1 MNIVVKGW
9 NKKGIGGDFV
19 INVLVVDDSVFM
31 RKLLSDLFAG
41 ETDFSVVDTARNGKD
56 AIDKAKRLKP
66 DLITLDIEMPVV
78 DGIKALE
85 IIMQEC
91 PTPVVMISSLTQA
104 GAIAT
109 LRALELG
116 AVDFVAKTAGPIS
129 NITEIRAEILTKCRA
144 AARVNAS
151 QLSTKQVN
159 NAKQVLKSTYVA
171 ASGLTEERII
181 AIGTSTGGPRALQEV
196 ITKIPGNIPCG
207 IVIVQHMPPGF
218 TKSLAERLNSL
229 SSVTVKEA
237 EHNDIVRPGLVLI
250 APGDY
255 HMLLEREG
263 GKVVVKLNQNP
274 SIGGHRPAVDPLME
288 SVARIFGNKA
298 IGVILTGMGHDG
310 SKGMQAIKRQ
320 NGQTIA
326 EDQSSAVVF
335 GMPKSAIELGVVDRV
350 APITGIT
357 AEILKALSKS

>member
-1 MNIVVKGW
+1 MIK
-9 NKKGIGGDFV
+9 
-19 INVLVVDDSVFM
+19 VLIVDDSVFM
-31 RKLLSDLFAG
+31 RKLLGDLFAG
-41 ETDFSVVDTARNGKD
+41 EADFSVIDTARNGKD
-56 AIDKAKRLKP
+56 AIDKANRLKP

-78 DGIKALE
+78 DGLKALE
-85 IIMQEC
+85 TIMSEC

-104 GAIAT
+104 GANAT

-129 NITEIRAEILTKCRA
+129 NIAEIRTEILTKCRA
-144 AARVNAS
+144 AVRANVL
-151 QLSTKQVN
+151 QLTKRQITTTMP
-159 NAKQVLKSTYVA
+159 ALKQSYA
-171 ASGLTEERII
+171 PASGAPEERII

-196 ITKIPGNIPCG
+196 ITKIPGSIPCG

-237 EHNDIVRPGLVLI
+237 EHNDVVRPGLVLI

-274 SIGGHRPAVDPLME
+274 PVGGHRPAVDPLFE
-288 SVARIFGNKA
+288 AVARIFGSRA

-310 SKGMQAIKRQ
+310 TIGIQAIKRQ

-326 EDQSSAVVF
+326 EDQSTAVVF
-335 GMPKSAIELGVVDRV
+335 GMPKSAIEAGVVDRV

-357 AEILKALSKS
+357 AEILRALAKQ

>member
-1 MNIVVKGW
+1 MIK
-9 NKKGIGGDFV
+9 
-19 INVLVVDDSVFM
+19 VLVVDDSVFM
-31 RKLLSDLFAG
+31 RKLLSDLFTG
-41 ETDFSVVDTARNGKD
+41 EADFTVVDTARNGKE

-66 DLITLDIEMPVV
+66 DLITMDVEMPVL

-85 IIMQEC
+85 LVMKEC

-104 GAIAT
+104 GAVST

-129 NITEIRAEILTKCRA
+129 NITAISTEILTKCRA
-144 AARVNAS
+144 AARANVL
-151 QLSTKQVN
+151 QLTRKNTSG
-159 NAKQVLKSTYVA
+159 VLPKVPKLFSPPN
-171 ASGLTEERII
+171 GLIDERII
-181 AIGTSTGGPRALQEV
+181 AIGTSTGGPRALQEI
-196 ITKIPGNIPCG
+196 ITKLPGNLPCG

-237 EHNDIVRPGLVLI
+237 EHNDVVRPGLVLV

-255 HMLLEREG
+255 HMLIEREG
-263 GKVVVKLNQNP
+263 GKTVVKLNQNP
-274 SIGGHRPAVDPLME
+274 PLGGHRPAVDPLME

-310 SKGMQAIKRQ
+310 AKGIQAIRRQ
-320 NGQTIA
+320 NGYTIA
-326 EDQSSAVVF
+326 EDQSTAVVF
-335 GMPKSAIELGVVDRV
+335 GMPKSAIEMGVIDKI
-350 APITGIT
+350 APITGVV
-357 AEILKALSKS
+357 AEILRALSKQ